1 MKRLLSILVICCI
14 STMLSAQVV
23 KERRVY
29 YLDCSGSMKN
39 NGIWDEVRSNLKEAI
54 DNVSDETTELVVVPF
69 AFNMDPRPTLEP
81 MQEFATPAGKTKLK
95 SQIDALETHSRSMTY
110 YYPPLADFY
119 INRVD
124 DSEMTYMFFMTDGQD
139 SDSNQTNSLLPQ
151 WGKKFGDKQ
160 VYGFFVM
167 LHGKPAEA
175 LADTISNQ
183 RHLWLVQTA
192 DVNMN
197 LIRLQNQV
205 TFDNDGARYVDLR
218 IEDGDVS
225 QNTFTAEL
233 PSSCPLKVT
242 KAEVQNNVLRVWI
255 DRVSGQILP
264 DSSSYT
270 LNIQMNSGG
279 DYDILLT
286 EDVSLICYSKQ
297 GSKPEEKTSPLSTI
311 ILWSLL
317 GLLALLLLWPT
328 LVRRMVYDYF
338 KVGSM
343 RITEPYYSQRRIKGA
358 RQVVFTNKTVKQ
370 GWISQFF
377 KGKIIY
383 ETNSVWTAPVVFEAT
398 SSGEVKM
405 QSNDKYSINPY
416 DYKLKKQEEYTLLNE
431 DTKDKIKL
439 TIY

>member
-1 MKRLLSILVICCI
+1 MS
-14 STMLSAQVV
+14 LSAQVV

-39 NGIWDEVRSNLKEAI
+39 NGIWDEVRNNLKEAI
-54 DNVSDETTELVVVPF
+54 DNVNNETTELVVVPF
-69 AFNMDPRPTLEP
+69 AFDMDPRPTLKP
-81 MQEFATPAGKTKLK
+81 MIEFATPSGKTKLK

-139 SDSNQTNSLLPQ
+139 SDPKQTNSLLPQ
-151 WGKKFGDKQ
+151 WGGKFGDKR

-167 LHGKPAEA
+167 LHDKPAQA
-175 LADTISNQ
+175 LADTINNQ

-205 TFDNDGARYVDLR
+205 TFNAEGERYVDLR

-233 PSSCPLKVT
+233 SSNCPLKVSKT
-242 KAEVQNNVLRVWI
+242 EVQTNALRVWI
-255 DRVSGQILP
+255 DRVSGQMLP
-264 DSSSYT
+264 DSSSYS
-270 LNIQMNSGG
+270 LNIKMNKGG

-286 EDVSLICYSKQ
+286 EDVSLMCNSIHDSKL
-297 GSKPEEKTSPLSTI
+297 EKKTNPLSM
-311 ILWSLL
+311 ILLWTF
-317 GLLALLLLWPT
+317 GLLILALALWYFF
-328 LVRRMVYDYF
+328 VRRMVYDYI

-358 RQVVFTNKTVKQ
+358 RQVVFTNKAAKQ
-370 GWISQFF
+370 GLLSRFF

-383 ETNSVWTAPVVFEAT
+383 ETNPVWTAPVIFEAT
-398 SSGEVKM
+398 SSGEMKM
-405 QSNDKYSINPY
+405 QSNEKFSIDPY
-416 DYKLKKQEEYTLLNE
+416 DYKLKKQEEYTLINE
-431 DTKDKIKL
+431 DTKDRIKL